1 MGKKKKSFRHLFD
14 KDRRFIPLH
23 WILDEEEMKDKVLLG
38 RVLAIYDTFHIRELG
53 IPGVI
58 ELFIEKES
66 GNYRVKKQRTKL
78 KQKEMKLKKQMQNEM
93 IRMMA
98 MSLVE
103 TKIYQKLLKAKWVPL
118 VYCGD
123 ATFSMKIF
131 TKRRQR

>member
-1 MGKKKKSFRHLFD
+1 MAKKKKSFKYLFD
-14 KDRRFIPLH
+14 KDRKFIPLH
-23 WILDEEEMKDKVLLG
+23 WILDEEERKDKVLLG
-38 RVLAIYDTFHIRELG
+38 RVLAIYDTFCIRGLG
-53 IPGVI
+53 LEGIT

-66 GNYRVKKQRTKL
+66 GQRKGRGKISEKKKINI
-78 KQKEMKLKKQMQNEM
+78 KLKKEMQNEM

-103 TKIYQKLLKAKWVPL
+103 TKIYQKLVKAKWVPL

-131 TKRRQR
+131 TKRRH